1 MPTKKRDNSI
11 EINRIRVVLAEKKV
25 AQKELAAKVGI
36 TPQSVTRMCNN
47 KTQPSLH
54 LLREIAIALDVD
66 ITELLVHT
74 KGKSY

>member
-1 MPTKKRDNSI
+1 M
-11 EINRIRVVLAEKKV
+11 LAEKKV

-36 TPQSVTRMCNN
+36 TAQSVTRMCNN

-54 LLREIAIALDVD
+54 LLREIAITLDVD
-66 ITELLVHT
+66 LTELLVHT